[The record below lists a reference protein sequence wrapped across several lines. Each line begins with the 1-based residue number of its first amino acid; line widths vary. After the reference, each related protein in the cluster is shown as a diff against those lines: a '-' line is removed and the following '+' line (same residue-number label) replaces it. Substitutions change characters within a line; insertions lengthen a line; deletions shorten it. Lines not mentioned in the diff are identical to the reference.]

1 MGLNNIQRSKQKV
14 LNRPMFAKMKDG
26 TIKPV
31 QYHWI
36 GAAINVG
43 SKVAPYVGRYGVKPL
58 WGAAKK
64 GLGYFKPWG
73 WSSGTRASGNQII
86 KEGIN
91 KGKKFKD
98 VFPNLFRQGNM
109 PRFNITSTSPANI
122 ALQSGVTAATA
133 APYAYNW
140 MKGDDKKDGSLESVM
155 PPPGTPGGAAGSTIE
170 ETEKFTAKDKKKE
183 ENITDTIT
191 EDIKSGNMDEMIK
204 DKITLFEK
212 YLGKDTDKRKKG
224 ALYNAMVEFGLN
236 LASAR
241 GGNTM
246 DKIARS
252 AKDPLANF
260 AEVGKQIL
268 DRAEKIKMAG
278 VESGITAYEKAED
291 RAVDREAIAADVYIE
306 EMKLQAPKTDR
317 LTFVSEKFD
326 SIAANPDLVYSLTD
340 FAYTKDK
347 KGKRIKRPEFENQSD
362 GQILQSVIDDMWR
375 KGNAVEI
382 PSGAAGDE
390 LFASL
395 PSGTYYLDVETGIYN
410 TKP

>member
-1 MGLNNIQRSKQKV
+1 
-14 LNRPMFAKMKDG
+14 
-26 TIKPV
+26 
-31 QYHWI
+31 
-36 GAAINVG
+36 
-43 SKVAPYVGRYGVKPL
+43 
-58 WGAAKK
+58 
-64 GLGYFKPWG
+64 
-73 WSSGTRASGNQII
+73 
-86 KEGIN
+86 
-91 KGKKFKD
+91 
-98 VFPNLFRQGNM
+98 
-109 PRFNITSTSPANI
+109 
-122 ALQSGVTAATA
+122 
-133 APYAYNW
+133 
-140 MKGDDKKDGSLESVM
+140 MKGDGKKDGSLESVM
-155 PPPGTPGGAAGSTIE
+155 PPPGTEGGAVGSTIE

-183 ENITDTIT
+183 KKITETIT

-224 ALYNAMVEFGLN
+224 AVYNAMVEFGLN

-278 VESGITAYEKAED
+278 VESGITAYEKAEE

-306 EMKLQAPKTDR
+306 KLKLQAPKTDR

-326 SIAANPDLVYSLTD
+326 SIAANPDMVYALTD

-347 KGKRIKRPEFENQSD
+347 KGNRIKRPEFENKSD
-362 GQILQSVIDDMWR
+362 AQIIQDVIDDMWR
-375 KGNAVEI
+375 KGNAVEL
-382 PSGAAGDE
+382 PSGVAGEE
-390 LFASL
+390 LYESL
-395 PSGTYYLDVETGIYN
+395 PSGTYYLDVETGTYN

>member
-1 MGLNNIQRSKQKV
+1 MESIGIGNILR
-14 LNRPMFAKMKDG
+14 
-26 TIKPV
+26 
-31 QYHWI
+31 
-36 GAAINVG
+36 
-43 SKVAPYVGRYGVKPL
+43 
-58 WGAAKK
+58 
-64 GLGYFKPWG
+64 
-73 WSSGTRASGNQII
+73 
-86 KEGIN
+86 
-91 KGKKFKD
+91 
-98 VFPNLFRQGNM
+98 
-109 PRFNITSTSPANI
+109 
-122 ALQSGVTAATA
+122 
-133 APYAYNW
+133 
-140 MKGDDKKDGSLESVM
+140 
-155 PPPGTPGGAAGSTIE
+155 

-326 SIAANPDLVYSLTD
+326 AIAANPDLVYSLTD